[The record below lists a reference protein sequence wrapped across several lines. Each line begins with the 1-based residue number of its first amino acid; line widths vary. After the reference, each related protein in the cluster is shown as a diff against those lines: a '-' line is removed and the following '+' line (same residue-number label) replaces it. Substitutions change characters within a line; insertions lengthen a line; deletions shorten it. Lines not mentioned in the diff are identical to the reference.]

1 MDVDMEV
8 EVTQP
13 TSPENTKGME
23 EAANIAASAF
33 GDDHLSVRAMRQEF
47 TKKKKNGEESEA
59 KYLIPIRQKVQ
70 FSLFCFSNSSFCFSS
85 SFKANI

>member
-59 KYLIPIRQKVQ
+59 
-70 FSLFCFSNSSFCFSS
+70 
-85 SFKANI
+85 